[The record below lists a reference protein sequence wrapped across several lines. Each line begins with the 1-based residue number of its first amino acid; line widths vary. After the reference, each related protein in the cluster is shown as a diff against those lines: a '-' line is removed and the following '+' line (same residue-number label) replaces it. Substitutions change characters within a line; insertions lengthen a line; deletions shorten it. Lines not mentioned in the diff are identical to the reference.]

1 MFGWRKRIGYIG
13 PTVMEVVPYEFY
25 KFAPDGVGLV
35 GVTCGIDDWSA
46 EWFDKALA
54 QVAAAAAYLGS
65 RGVDFV
71 IHGGGPLVV
80 ARGKGFDEVVIKD
93 IEKAS
98 GVVATTGVRAAI
110 EALRH
115 SGARRIAIASPYPD
129 RHNRAM
135 ADYLSAHDFVIA
147 GAEGLDVPFK
157 RLQSV
162 TPAEIRR
169 FAQSVLGRAGAC
181 DALYLPCPQWQAAQ
195 IVEEF
200 ERDSGIPTIAYT
212 HASFFVA
219 FRALGITDPIE
230 GHGRLLASLSDGKSS
245 SLRGQAKRAT
255 RMTKRRQVR

>member
-1 MFGWRKRIGYIG
+1 MGRREAKVFGWRKRIGYIG

-25 KFAPDGVGLV
+25 KFAPDGIGLV
-35 GVTCGIDDWSA
+35 GVTCNIDDWSA

-71 IHGGGPLVV
+71 VHGGGPLVV
-80 ARGKGFDEVVIKD
+80 ARGKGFDEVIVND
-93 IEKAS
+93 IEKAA
-98 GVVATTGVRAAI
+98 GVGATTGVRAAM

-115 SGARRIAIASPYPD
+115 VGARRIAIASPYPE

-135 ADYLSAHDFVIA
+135 ADYLARHGFAIA
-147 GAEGLDVPFK
+147 AAEGMDVPFK

-162 TPAEIRR
+162 APAEIRS
-169 FAQSVLGRAGAC
+169 FAEKVLSRAGTC

-195 IVEEF
+195 IVDAL
-200 ERDSGIPTIAYT
+200 ERDIGIPVIAYT

-219 FRALGITDPIE
+219 FRALGIHEPIN
-230 GHGRLLASLSDGKSS
+230 GHGRLLASLASK
-245 SLRGQAKRAT
+245 
-255 RMTKRRQVR
+255 